1 MVGVTKTSRFD
12 LGEVMNKVVLFALMA
27 LVLVQAISLLISQ
40 VFKSVPILKLGPG
53 FFLFLIAALIYT
65 IFALASRRFDLG
77 QYGKNDFL
85 VILLVF
91 AAVVVG
97 LIYLPKVQGLENMFA
112 ILKPAIEEL
121 KAIIPLGA

>member
-1 MVGVTKTSRFD
+1 
-12 LGEVMNKVVLFALMA
+12 MNKVVLFALIF

-121 KAIIPLGA
+121 KAIIPLG